1 MKMIKAAVY
10 FFCISILLCTGCG
23 AASTRQQAQKEIMD
37 VGAYT
42 FKSGNGWGYSITL
55 DNQLFIKQASIP
67 VYEGNRSFTTE
78 ADAAKIAALVI
89 GKIKAHKKPVISKE
103 ELLQYGIR

>member
-1 MKMIKAAVY
+1 MIKTAVC
-10 FFCISILLCTGCG
+10 FLSISVLLCTGCG
-23 AASTRQQAQKEIMD
+23 TANTRPEPWQDMIDA
-37 VGAYT
+37 GAYT

-55 DNQLFIKQASIP
+55 DNQLFIKQANIP
-67 VYEGNRSFTTE
+67 VYEGNRSFATE

-89 GKIKAHKKPVISKE
+89 SKIKAHKKPVISKE